1 MLNHLAG
8 AHLAARR
15 APFGTHRDCAF
26 RRARPTD
33 ERIAILPKHGDRQTD
48 GQNLMTP
55 DAHRPLANLHPR
67 LALRGAAEVGGVTH
81 RTFPE
86 KLARFHKFS
95 GGTEK
100 NRRAMYGASLAL
112 VVLAAVTTMAD
123 NAWSSTPRQDGCC
136 RPNAHAPEGKT
147 WRKSLGVDGRRRQPP
162 ALAPIEST
170 RAAGLTEA
178 EDGSG
183 LSGQATEDLVA
194 PTGVAAAFNVDDPES
209 NGWTLGLAYHGDA
222 RSGSEEEAEED
233 GSGSGSEE
241 GHPLAEQQ
249 AAADDR
255 GKAVMSKGVR
265 EQNKAKFKDEEDVAA
280 RAPRTITVLSTVP
293 DEEILAPYMEFSTRA
308 EAELHLAEFAEKHR
322 KNYQLWAL
330 HISNLWAPPPLPRHR
345 SPSHRSTQE
354 RRQSGR
360 GRRHLPY
367 AQGFGSDGR
376 GLRRV
381 RRPLLPRDIQPQH
394 CGHVGRGPTSREIR
408 VQCHPPRRP
417 TSQGRRRILG
427 KNALPTCSGHA
438 EGGTQHQAQGHCG
451 ARATGAEPDRHSL
464 PPAGNHSQGETADL
478 RCG

>member
-1 MLNHLAG
+1 ME
-8 AHLAARR
+8 
-15 APFGTHRDCAF
+15 T
-26 RRARPTD
+26 
-33 ERIAILPKHGDRQTD
+33 DRQTAR
-48 GQNLMTP
+48 MTP

-162 ALAPIEST
+162 ALAPIGST

-209 NGWTLGLAYHGDA
+209 NGRTLGLAYYGDT